1 MFTGAGFSEIT
12 TNSVTQS
19 KFEQEEQLKKQ
30 QVLLLN
36 SQTSELDCMRTSMLY
51 SGLEVIAYNQNRKQS
66 DLKLYEFGKTYHKTA
81 DGYSQQQQHLVIYF
95 TGKTAED
102 NWLTKGKKYDFYHL
116 KSAVENVLL
125 RMGVHATSQDVIENS
140 PFTFASSWKHEED
153 TLATFGQ
160 VNKTILSNFDIKND
174 VFFADINWDVLT
186 TRSLFHQIQFS
197 ALPKFPAVR
206 RDLAMLVGADLQFDS
221 IQKLSFLENKKILKD
236 VSLFDVYEGDKIEAG
251 KKSYA
256 VSFTFQDKDKTLTDQ
271 DVDKVM
277 TRLMTKLES
286 ELKVQIRK

>member
-1 MFTGAGFSEIT
+1 
-12 TNSVTQS
+12 
-19 KFEQEEQLKKQ
+19 
-30 QVLLLN
+30 
-36 SQTSELDCMRTSMLY
+36 
-51 SGLEVIAYNQNRKQS
+51 
-66 DLKLYEFGKTYHKTA
+66 
-81 DGYSQQQQHLVIYF
+81 
-95 TGKTAED
+95 
-102 NWLTKGKKYDFYHL
+102 
-116 KSAVENVLL
+116 
-125 RMGVHATSQDVIENS
+125 
-140 PFTFASSWKHEED
+140 
-153 TLATFGQ
+153 
-160 VNKTILSNFDIKND
+160 LSNFDIKNE